1 MFLRP
6 EGIGKQFLQ
15 KPKEEDPKQEL
26 DPLLNLPLPV
36 REKILGTLRADLA
49 KLDPKSASDQ
59 KRRTML
65 LRQILNLEEARA
77 HEEHGPLIDRKV
89 LDEINS
95 ADHLRH
101 PLSTGDSTWMP
112 PEKWVNTIALPE
124 SAANDSRTGENEKRA

>member
-6 EGIGKQFLQ
+6 EGMGKQFPQ
-15 KPKEEDPKQEL
+15 KPKEEAIKQEL
-26 DPLLNLPLPV
+26 DPLLHLPLAV
-36 REKILGTLRADLA
+36 REKILGTLRADLT
-49 KLDPKSASDQ
+49 KLDPKSDSDQ
-59 KRRTML
+59 KRRTKL
-65 LRQILNLEEARA
+65 LQQILNLEEARA

-89 LDEINS
+89 LDEINN

-112 PEKWVNTIALPE
+112 PEKWVNTIALDE